1 MGKFVIRFQK
11 LTGCSVLNIPERIW
25 KIFIRFIYV
34 HLIFATLL
42 LVFGTA
48 CFCIGVEYSRMYD
61 EVNCSTGINIWIP
74 FLNLVVSFTGL
85 LMIRLPHMHWASF
98 IHFFGLCFILII
110 MLIPLANNILISIRW
125 LRKAEKAPDEWALNF
140 FVIDLVLTSVV
151 LTNGLF
157 FVFLFLIKNS
167 KKKI

>member
-1 MGKFVIRFQK
+1 
-11 LTGCSVLNIPERIW
+11 
-25 KIFIRFIYV
+25 
-34 HLIFATLL
+34 
-42 LVFGTA
+42 
-48 CFCIGVEYSRMYD
+48 
-61 EVNCSTGINIWIP
+61 
-74 FLNLVVSFTGL
+74 
-85 LMIRLPHMHWASF
+85 
-98 IHFFGLCFILII
+98 